1 MRFRII
7 FDNGLVCSRFMK
19 SWFILDQESCATSE
33 VLSQISSFFSIRD
46 SFHAELDGFVI
57 PDSQLFDKIVKE
69 GEIVNIKKGPFTLF
83 PRQDEFLK
91 KPFNKHIKKLVKK
104 EQEDSSES
112 EPLKKPVKRIK
123 KPFIEES
130 SDSSSSESI
139 VKPVRKKP
147 EPKIPIKSL
156 LVKQPEPEFRAK
168 NLLVK
173 QPEFRA
179 QKDTGF
185 DLQEFKTCAYDEIF
199 PGDEILF
206 KTLELRDDNTPGM
219 SDFKVLSK

>member
-7 FDNGLVCSRFMK
+7 FDNNLVCSRFTK
-19 SWFILDQESCATSE
+19 SWFIIDQESCTTSE
-33 VLSQISSFFSIRD
+33 VLSQINSFFSIRD
-46 SFHAELDGFVI
+46 SIHAELDGFVI

-83 PRQDEFLK
+83 PRPEEFPK
-91 KPFNKHIKKLVKK
+91 KPLNKHIKKLVKK

-112 EPLKKPVKRIK
+112 EPAKKPVKIMK

-130 SDSSSSESI
+130 SESSSSESI
-139 VKPVRKKP
+139 VKPVKKKQ
-147 EPKIPIKSL
+147 EPKVPIKSL
-156 LVKQPEPEFRAK
+156 LVKQPEPEFRGK
-168 NLLVK
+168 
-173 QPEFRA
+173 
-179 QKDTGF
+179 KDSGF
-185 DLQEFKTCAYDEIF
+185 DLKEFKICAYDEIF